1 MAKVLLLNPPGN
13 LPYIRDYYCS
23 KVSKG
28 SYIYPPTDLVVLSG
42 IIAEKY
48 DVAVLDAMALG
59 MDAGACMTEIGNI
72 GPKAIVAL
80 AGAVSYHEDA
90 PFLENIKRRYDVP
103 IIVTGDLFL
112 EDGEAILKNHPF
124 LDAILMDFT
133 NADVIAYLSGE
144 EDKIKNMIY
153 RKGNEP
159 HPHLNPLP
167 DGEEISLPLIPSH
180 QGRGIPSPLVGEER
194 KRLPSPLW
202 GEGQGEGDFQAE
214 EEGIKNMIYRRG
226 NEIVKKTSLRTA
238 EKEYTIPIP
247 RHELFMNNY
256 NYPFVRR
263 RPFATVLTDYGC
275 PYHCS
280 FCVIETLGF
289 KQRPVDNVIAELRYL
304 KTLGFREIYFN
315 DQTFGI
321 KRTRAEE
328 LCDRIAKEGLGFGW
342 VCWSRVDVINEE
354 LLKLM
359 KGAGCH
365 TILFGVET
373 ASEKS
378 LKSMGKGYTLREVE
392 ETFRL
397 CKKYGVRTLA
407 TYILGLPGENK
418 KDIIKTIEFAIKLDS
433 DFVSFNTLI
442 PRAGTQIRQYAI
454 NSGWIAEGNIRMDQS
469 GTYAVMGNEALT
481 GDEIVELKSYAVK
494 HFYGRPS
501 YIAKRFLGVRSLY
514 EFKRLIMDGKEVLFG
529 GYGG

>member
-1 MAKVLLLNPPGN
+1 MREKVLLLNPPGK

-28 SYIYPPTDLVVLSG
+28 SYIYPPTDLVVQSG

-59 MDAGACMTEIGNI
+59 MGAGACTTEIGNI
-72 GPKAIVAL
+72 APKAIVAL
-80 AGAVSYHEDA
+80 AGAVSWHEDA
-90 PFLENIKRRYDVP
+90 SFLENIKRRYGIP

-112 EDGEAILKNHPF
+112 EDGEAMLKKYPF

-133 NADVIAYLSGE
+133 NTDAIAYLS
-144 EDKIKNMIY
+144 
-153 RKGNEP
+153 
-159 HPHLNPLP
+159 
-167 DGEEISLPLIPSH
+167 
-180 QGRGIPSPLVGEER
+180 
-194 KRLPSPLW
+194 
-202 GEGQGEGDFQAE
+202 E
-214 EEGIKNMIYRRG
+214 EEGKIRNMLYRRG
-226 NEIVKKTSLRTA
+226 NEIIKKTSPRTA

-275 PYHCS
+275 PYKCS
-280 FCVIETLGF
+280 FCVIATLGF
-289 KQRPVDNVIAELRYL
+289 KCRPVENVVSELRYL
-304 KTLGFREIYFN
+304 KTVGCREVYFN

-321 KRTRAEE
+321 KKTRTEE
-328 LCDRIAKEGLGFGW
+328 LCESMIKEELNFGW
-342 VCWSRVDVINEE
+342 VCWSRVDVIDEK
-354 LLKLM
+354 LLKIM
-359 KGAGCH
+359 KKAGCH

-373 ASEKS
+373 ANEDT
-378 LKSMGKGYTLREVE
+378 LKSMGKGYTLGEVK

-397 CKKYGVRTLA
+397 CKEYGVRTLA
-407 TYILGLPGENK
+407 TYILGLPGEDGNS
-418 KDIIKTIEFAIKLDS
+418 IMKTIEFAIKLDS

-442 PRAGTQIRQYAI
+442 PRAGTQIRQYAV

-481 GDEIVELKSYAVK
+481 GDEILKLKSYAVRR
-494 HFYGRPS
+494 FYGRPS

-514 EFKRLIMDGKEVLFG
+514 ELKRLIMDGKEALFG
-529 GYGG
+529 KYGG

>member
-1 MAKVLLLNPPGN
+1 MREKVLLLNPPGK

-59 MDAGACMTEIGNI
+59 MDAGLCMTEIGNI
-72 GPKAIVAL
+72 SPKAIVAL

-90 PFLENIKRRYDVP
+90 PFLENIKRRYDIP

-112 EDGEAILKNHPF
+112 EDGEIILKNYPF

-133 NADVIAYLSGE
+133 NADAIAYLDDK

-153 RKGNEP
+153 RK
-159 HPHLNPLP
+159 
-167 DGEEISLPLIPSH
+167 DGEIKIKISP
-180 QGRGIPSPLVGEER
+180 
-194 KRLPSPLW
+194 
-202 GEGQGEGDFQAE
+202 
-214 EEGIKNMIYRRG
+214 
-226 NEIVKKTSLRTA
+226 RTA

-275 PYHCS
+275 PYKCS
-280 FCVIETLGF
+280 FCVIASLGYKF
-289 KQRPVDNVIAELRYL
+289 RSVENVMSELRYL
-304 KTLGFREIYFN
+304 KNLRCREIYFN
-315 DQTFGI
+315 DQTFGVN
-321 KRTRAEE
+321 RARAKE
-328 LCDRIAKEGLGFGW
+328 LCKRMVEEKIDFGW

>member
-1 MAKVLLLNPPGN
+1 MREKVLLLNPPGN
-13 LPYIRDYYCS
+13 MPYIRDYYCS

-59 MDAGACMTEIGNI
+59 MDAGLCMTEIGNI
-72 GPKAIVAL
+72 SPKAVVAL

-90 PFLENIKRRYDVP
+90 PFLENIKRRYDIP

-112 EDGEAILKNHPF
+112 ENGEVILKNYPF

-133 NADVIAYLSGE
+133 NTDVIAYLSGE

-153 RKGNEP
+153 RKG
-159 HPHLNPLP
+159 
-167 DGEEISLPLIPSH
+167 S
-180 QGRGIPSPLVGEER
+180 
-194 KRLPSPLW
+194 
-202 GEGQGEGDFQAE
+202 
-214 EEGIKNMIYRRG
+214 
-226 NEIVKKTSLRTA
+226 EIVKKISPRTA

-275 PYHCS
+275 PYKCS
-280 FCVIETLGF
+280 FCVIASLGYKF
-289 KQRPVDNVIAELRYL
+289 RSVENVMSELRYL
-304 KTLGFREIYFN
+304 KNLRCREIYFN
-315 DQTFGI
+315 DQTFGVN
-321 KRTRAEE
+321 RARAKE
-328 LCDRIAKEGLGFGW
+328 LCKSMVEEKIDFGW

-378 LKSMGKGYTLREVE
+378 LKSMGKGYTLRQVE

-397 CKKYGVRTLA
+397 CREYGVRTLA
-407 TYILGLPGENK
+407 TYILGLPGEDRE
-418 KDIIKTIEFAIKLDS
+418 DIVKTVEFAVRLDS

-481 GDEIVELKSYAVK
+481 GNDIIKLKSYAVRR
-494 HFYGRPS
+494 FYGRPS
-501 YIAKRFLGVRSLY
+501 YIAKRLLGVKSLY
-514 EFKRLIMDGKEVLFG
+514 ELKRLIMDGKEVLFG

>member
-1 MAKVLLLNPPGN
+1 MREKVLLLNPPGK

-59 MDAGACMTEIGNI
+59 MDAGLCMTEIGNI
-72 GPKAIVAL
+72 SPKAVVAL

-90 PFLENIKRRYDVP
+90 PFLENIKRRYDIP

-112 EDGEAILKNHPF
+112 ENGEVILKNYPF

-133 NADVIAYLSGE
+133 NTDVIAYLSGE

-153 RKGNEP
+153 RKG
-159 HPHLNPLP
+159 
-167 DGEEISLPLIPSH
+167 S
-180 QGRGIPSPLVGEER
+180 
-194 KRLPSPLW
+194 
-202 GEGQGEGDFQAE
+202 
-214 EEGIKNMIYRRG
+214 
-226 NEIVKKTSLRTA
+226 EIVKKISPRTA

-275 PYHCS
+275 PYKCS
-280 FCVIETLGF
+280 FCVIASLGYKF
-289 KQRPVDNVIAELRYL
+289 RSVENVMSELRYL
-304 KTLGFREIYFN
+304 KNLRCREIYFN
-315 DQTFGI
+315 DQTFGVN
-321 KRTRAEE
+321 RARAKE
-328 LCDRIAKEGLGFGW
+328 LCKSMVEEKIDFGW

-378 LKSMGKGYTLREVE
+378 LKSMGKGYTLRQVE

-397 CKKYGVRTLA
+397 CREYGVRTLA
-407 TYILGLPGENK
+407 TYILGLPGEDRE
-418 KDIIKTIEFAIKLDS
+418 DIVKTVEFAVRLDS

-481 GDEIVELKSYAVK
+481 GDDILELKSYAVRR
-494 HFYGRPS
+494 FYGRPS
-501 YIAKRFLGVRSLY
+501 YIAKRLLGVKSLY
-514 EFKRLIMDGKEVLFG
+514 ELKRLIMDGKEVLFG

>member
-1 MAKVLLLNPPGN
+1 MREKVLLLNPPGK

-59 MDAGACMTEIGNI
+59 MDEGACMTEIGNI
-72 GPKAIVAL
+72 SPKAIVAL

-90 PFLENIKRRYDVP
+90 PFLENIKRRYDIP

-112 EDGEAILKNHPF
+112 EDGEIILKNYPF

-133 NADVIAYLSGE
+133 NADVIAYLDDK
-144 EDKIKNMIY
+144 EDEIKNMIY
-153 RKGNEP
+153 RK
-159 HPHLNPLP
+159 
-167 DGEEISLPLIPSH
+167 DGE
-180 QGRGIPSPLVGEER
+180 
-194 KRLPSPLW
+194 
-202 GEGQGEGDFQAE
+202 
-214 EEGIKNMIYRRG
+214 IKI
-226 NEIVKKTSLRTA
+226 KTSPRTV
-238 EKEYTIPIP
+238 EKEYEIPLP

-256 NYPFVRR
+256 NYPFVRH

-275 PYHCS
+275 PYKCS
-280 FCVIETLGF
+280 FCIIATLGF
-289 KQRPVDNVIAELRYL
+289 KCRPVENVISELRYL
-304 KTLGFREIYFN
+304 KNLGCREIYFN

-321 KRTRAEE
+321 KRIRAQELCERMIKEE
-328 LCDRIAKEGLGFGW
+328 LNFGW

-354 LLKLM
+354 LLKAM
-359 KGAGCH
+359 KNAGCH

-397 CKKYGVRTLA
+397 CREYGVRTLA
-407 TYILGLPGENK
+407 TYILGLPGEDKNSVMQ
-418 KDIIKTIEFAIKLDS
+418 TIEFAVRLDS
-433 DFVSFNTLI
+433 DFVSFNALI

-481 GDEIVELKSYAVK
+481 GDDIIELKSYAVRR
-494 HFYGRPS
+494 FYGRPS
-501 YIAKRFLGVRSLY
+501 YIAKRLLGVRTLY
-514 EFKRLIMDGKEVLFG
+514 EFKRLIMDGKEALFG

>member
-1 MAKVLLLNPPGN
+1 MREKVLLLNPPGK

-48 DVAVLDAMALG
+48 DVAVLDAMVRG
-59 MDAGACMTEIGNI
+59 MDAGLCMTEIGNI
-72 GPKAIVAL
+72 SPKAIVAL

-90 PFLENIKRRYDVP
+90 PFLENIKRRYDIP

-112 EDGEAILKNHPF
+112 EDGEIILKNYPF

-133 NADVIAYLSGE
+133 NADVIAYLDDK
-144 EDKIKNMIY
+144 EDEIKNMIY
-153 RKGNEP
+153 RK
-159 HPHLNPLP
+159 
-167 DGEEISLPLIPSH
+167 DGE
-180 QGRGIPSPLVGEER
+180 
-194 KRLPSPLW
+194 
-202 GEGQGEGDFQAE
+202 
-214 EEGIKNMIYRRG
+214 IKI
-226 NEIVKKTSLRTA
+226 KTSPRTA

-275 PYHCS
+275 PYKCS
-280 FCVIETLGF
+280 FCVIASLGYKF
-289 KQRPVDNVIAELRYL
+289 RSVENVMSELRYL
-304 KTLGFREIYFN
+304 KNLRCREIYFN
-315 DQTFGI
+315 DQTFGVN
-321 KRTRAEE
+321 RARAKE
-328 LCDRIAKEGLGFGW
+328 LCKRMVEEKIDFGW

-397 CKKYGVRTLA
+397 CREYGVRTLA
-407 TYILGLPGENK
+407 TYILGLPGEDKNSVMQ
-418 KDIIKTIEFAIKLDS
+418 TIEFAVRLDS

-481 GDEIVELKSYAVK
+481 GDDIIELKSYAVRR
-494 HFYGRPS
+494 FYGRPS
-501 YIAKRFLGVRSLY
+501 YIAKRLLGVRSLY
-514 EFKRLIMDGKEVLFG
+514 EVKRLIMDGKEVLFG

>member
-1 MAKVLLLNPPGN
+1 MREKVLLLNPPGK

-59 MDAGACMTEIGNI
+59 MDEGACMTEIGNI
-72 GPKAIVAL
+72 SPKAIVAL

-90 PFLENIKRRYDVP
+90 TFLENIKRRYGIP

-112 EDGEAILKNHPF
+112 EDGEAMLKNHPF

-153 RKGNEP
+153 RKG
-159 HPHLNPLP
+159 
-167 DGEEISLPLIPSH
+167 S
-180 QGRGIPSPLVGEER
+180 
-194 KRLPSPLW
+194 
-202 GEGQGEGDFQAE
+202 
-214 EEGIKNMIYRRG
+214 
-226 NEIVKKTSLRTA
+226 EIVKKTSPRTA
-238 EKEYTIPIP
+238 EKEYTIPLP
-247 RHELFMNNY
+247 RHELFMGNY
-256 NYPFVRR
+256 NYPFVRH

-275 PYHCS
+275 PYKCS
-280 FCVIETLGF
+280 FCVIATLGF
-289 KQRPVDNVIAELRYL
+289 KCRPVENVISELRYL
-304 KTLGFREIYFN
+304 KTVGCREVYFN

-321 KRTRAEE
+321 KRIRAQELCESMIKEE
-328 LCDRIAKEGLGFGW
+328 LNFGW
-342 VCWSRVDVINEE
+342 VCWSRVDVIDEE
-354 LLKLM
+354 LLKIM
-359 KGAGCH
+359 KEAGCH

-373 ASEKS
+373 ANEKS
-378 LKSMGKGYTLREVE
+378 LKSMGKGYTLREIE

-397 CKKYGVRTLA
+397 CKKHGIRTLA

-418 KDIIKTIEFAIKLDS
+418 EDIIKTIEFAVRLDS

-481 GDEIVELKSYAVK
+481 GDEILKLKSYAVRR
-494 HFYGRPS
+494 FYGRPS
-501 YIAKRFLGVRSLY
+501 YIAKRLLGVRSLY
-514 EFKRLIMDGKEVLFG
+514 EFKRLIMDGFYAYYFHL
-529 GYGG
+529 

>member
-1 MAKVLLLNPPGN
+1 MREKVLLLNPPGK

-59 MDAGACMTEIGNI
+59 MDAGLCMTEIGNI
-72 GPKAIVAL
+72 SPKAIVAL

-90 PFLENIKRRYDVP
+90 PFLENIKRRYDIP

-112 EDGEAILKNHPF
+112 EDGEIILKNYPF

-133 NADVIAYLSGE
+133 NADAIAYLDDK

-153 RKGNEP
+153 RK
-159 HPHLNPLP
+159 
-167 DGEEISLPLIPSH
+167 DGEIKIKISP
-180 QGRGIPSPLVGEER
+180 
-194 KRLPSPLW
+194 
-202 GEGQGEGDFQAE
+202 
-214 EEGIKNMIYRRG
+214 
-226 NEIVKKTSLRTA
+226 RTA

-247 RHELFMNNY
+247 RHELFMDNY

-275 PYHCS
+275 PYKCS
-280 FCVIETLGF
+280 FCVIASLGYKF
-289 KQRPVDNVIAELRYL
+289 RSVENVMSELRYL
-304 KTLGFREIYFN
+304 KNLRCREIYFN
-315 DQTFGI
+315 DQTFGVN
-321 KRTRAEE
+321 RARAKE
-328 LCDRIAKEGLGFGW
+328 LCKRMVEEKIGFGW

>member
-1 MAKVLLLNPPGN
+1 MREKILLLNPPGN

-59 MDAGACMTEIGNI
+59 MDAGVCMTGIGNI
-72 GPKAIVAL
+72 SPKAVVAL
-80 AGAVSYHEDA
+80 VGAVSYHEDA
-90 PFLENIKRRYDVP
+90 PFLENIKRRYGVP

-112 EDGEAILKNHPF
+112 EDGEAMLKNHPF

-133 NADVIAYLSGE
+133 NTDAIAYLDDK
-144 EDKIKNMIY
+144 ED
-153 RKGNEP
+153 E
-159 HPHLNPLP
+159 
-167 DGEEISLPLIPSH
+167 
-180 QGRGIPSPLVGEER
+180 
-194 KRLPSPLW
+194 
-202 GEGQGEGDFQAE
+202 
-214 EEGIKNMIYRRG
+214 IKNMIYRRG
-226 NEIVKKTSLRTA
+226 NEIVKKTSPRTA

-247 RHELFMNNY
+247 RHELFMDNY
-256 NYPFVRR
+256 NYPFVKR

-275 PYHCS
+275 PYKCS
-280 FCVIETLGF
+280 FCVIATLGF
-289 KQRPVDNVIAELRYL
+289 KCRPVENVISELRYL
-304 KTLGFREIYFN
+304 KNLGCREIYFN

-321 KRTRAEE
+321 KNVRAGELCERMIKEE
-328 LCDRIAKEGLGFGW
+328 LSFGW

-373 ASEKS
+373 ANEKS
-378 LKSMGKGYTLREVE
+378 LKSMGKGYTLREIE

-397 CKKYGVRTLA
+397 CKKHGIRTLA
-407 TYILGLPGENK
+407 TYILGLPGE
-418 KDIIKTIEFAIKLDS
+418 DREDVVKTIEFAVRLDS

-481 GDEIVELKSYAVK
+481 GDDILELKRCAVR

-514 EFKRLIMDGKEVLFG
+514 ELKRLIMDGKEVLFG
-529 GYGG
+529 GYSG

>member
-1 MAKVLLLNPPGN
+1 MREKVLLLNPPGK

-59 MDAGACMTEIGNI
+59 MDAGLCMTEIGNI
-72 GPKAIVAL
+72 SPKAIVAL

-90 PFLENIKRRYDVP
+90 PFLENIKRRYDIP

-112 EDGEAILKNHPF
+112 EDGEIILKNYPF

-133 NADVIAYLSGE
+133 NADAIAYLDDK

-153 RKGNEP
+153 RK
-159 HPHLNPLP
+159 
-167 DGEEISLPLIPSH
+167 DGEIKIKISP
-180 QGRGIPSPLVGEER
+180 
-194 KRLPSPLW
+194 
-202 GEGQGEGDFQAE
+202 
-214 EEGIKNMIYRRG
+214 
-226 NEIVKKTSLRTA
+226 RTA

-275 PYHCS
+275 PYKCS
-280 FCVIETLGF
+280 FCVIASLGYKF
-289 KQRPVDNVIAELRYL
+289 RSVENVMSELRYL
-304 KTLGFREIYFN
+304 KNLRCREIYFN
-315 DQTFGI
+315 DQTFGVN
-321 KRTRAEE
+321 RARAKE
-328 LCDRIAKEGLGFGW
+328 LCKRMVEEKIDFGW

-397 CKKYGVRTLA
+397 CREYGVRTLA
-407 TYILGLPGENK
+407 TYILGLPGEDKNS
-418 KDIIKTIEFAIKLDS
+418 IMQTIEFAVRLDS

-481 GDEIVELKSYAVK
+481 GDDIIELKSYAVRR
-494 HFYGRPS
+494 FYGRPS
-501 YIAKRFLGVRSLY
+501 YIAKRLLGVRSLY
-514 EFKRLIMDGKEVLFG
+514 EFKRLVMDGFYAYYFHL
-529 GYGG
+529 

>member
-1 MAKVLLLNPPGN
+1 MREKVLLLNPPGK

-59 MDAGACMTEIGNI
+59 MDAGLCMTEIGNI
-72 GPKAIVAL
+72 SPKAIVAL

-90 PFLENIKRRYDVP
+90 PFLENIKRRYDIP

-112 EDGEAILKNHPF
+112 EDGEIILKNYPF

-133 NADVIAYLSGE
+133 NADAIAYLDDK

-153 RKGNEP
+153 RK
-159 HPHLNPLP
+159 
-167 DGEEISLPLIPSH
+167 DGEIKIKISP
-180 QGRGIPSPLVGEER
+180 
-194 KRLPSPLW
+194 
-202 GEGQGEGDFQAE
+202 
-214 EEGIKNMIYRRG
+214 
-226 NEIVKKTSLRTA
+226 RTA

-275 PYHCS
+275 PYKCS
-280 FCVIETLGF
+280 FCVIASLGYKF
-289 KQRPVDNVIAELRYL
+289 RSVENVMSELRYL
-304 KTLGFREIYFN
+304 KNLRCREIYFN
-315 DQTFGI
+315 DQTFGVN
-321 KRTRAEE
+321 RARAKE
-328 LCDRIAKEGLGFGW
+328 LCKRMVEEKIDFGW

-397 CKKYGVRTLA
+397 CREYGVRTLA
-407 TYILGLPGENK
+407 TYILGLPGEDKNS
-418 KDIIKTIEFAIKLDS
+418 IMQTIEFAVRLDS

-481 GDEIVELKSYAVK
+481 GGDILELKNNAVRRFYA
-494 HFYGRPS
+494 RPS
-501 YIAKRFLGVRSLY
+501 YIAKRLLGVRSLY
-514 EFKRLIMDGKEVLFG
+514 EVKRLIMDGKEVLFG

>member
-1 MAKVLLLNPPGN
+1 MREKVLLLNPPGK

-59 MDAGACMTEIGNI
+59 MDAGLCMTEIGNI
-72 GPKAIVAL
+72 SPKAIIVL

-90 PFLENIKRRYDVP
+90 PFLENIKRRYDIP

-112 EDGEAILKNHPF
+112 EDGEIILKNYPF

-133 NADVIAYLSGE
+133 NADAIAYLDDK

-153 RKGNEP
+153 RK
-159 HPHLNPLP
+159 
-167 DGEEISLPLIPSH
+167 DGEIKIKISP
-180 QGRGIPSPLVGEER
+180 
-194 KRLPSPLW
+194 
-202 GEGQGEGDFQAE
+202 
-214 EEGIKNMIYRRG
+214 
-226 NEIVKKTSLRTA
+226 RTA

-275 PYHCS
+275 PYKCS
-280 FCVIETLGF
+280 FCVIASLGYKF
-289 KQRPVDNVIAELRYL
+289 RSVENVMSELRYL
-304 KTLGFREIYFN
+304 KNLRCREIYFN
-315 DQTFGI
+315 DQTFGVN
-321 KRTRAEE
+321 RARAKE
-328 LCDRIAKEGLGFGW
+328 LCKRMVEEKIDFGW

-378 LKSMGKGYTLREVE
+378 LKSMGKGYTLRQVE

-397 CKKYGVRTLA
+397 CREYGVRTLA
-407 TYILGLPGENK
+407 TYILGLPGEDRE
-418 KDIIKTIEFAIKLDS
+418 DIVKTVEFAVRLDS

-481 GDEIVELKSYAVK
+481 GDDIIELKSYAVRR
-494 HFYGRPS
+494 FYGRPS
-501 YIAKRFLGVRSLY
+501 YIAKRLLGVRSLY
-514 EFKRLIMDGKEVLFG
+514 EFKRLVMDGFYAYYFHL
-529 GYGG
+529 

>member
-1 MAKVLLLNPPGN
+1 MREKVLLLNPPGK

-48 DVAVLDAMALG
+48 DVAVLDAMVRG
-59 MDAGACMTEIGNI
+59 MDAGLCMTEIGNI
-72 GPKAIVAL
+72 SPKAIVAL

-90 PFLENIKRRYDVP
+90 PFLENIKRRYDIP

-112 EDGEAILKNHPF
+112 EDGEIILKNYPF

-133 NADVIAYLSGE
+133 NADVIAYLDDK
-144 EDKIKNMIY
+144 EDEIKNMIY
-153 RKGNEP
+153 RK
-159 HPHLNPLP
+159 
-167 DGEEISLPLIPSH
+167 DGE
-180 QGRGIPSPLVGEER
+180 
-194 KRLPSPLW
+194 
-202 GEGQGEGDFQAE
+202 
-214 EEGIKNMIYRRG
+214 IKI
-226 NEIVKKTSLRTA
+226 KTSPRTA

-247 RHELFMNNY
+247 RHELFTNNY

-275 PYHCS
+275 PYKCS
-280 FCVIETLGF
+280 FCVIASLGYKF
-289 KQRPVDNVIAELRYL
+289 RSVENVMSELRYL
-304 KTLGFREIYFN
+304 KNLRCREIYFN
-315 DQTFGI
+315 DQTFGVN
-321 KRTRAEE
+321 RARAKE
-328 LCDRIAKEGLGFGW
+328 LCKRMVEEKIDFGW

-378 LKSMGKGYTLREVE
+378 LKSMGKGYTLRQVE

-397 CKKYGVRTLA
+397 CREYGVRTLA
-407 TYILGLPGENK
+407 TYILGLPGEDRE
-418 KDIIKTIEFAIKLDS
+418 DIVKTVEFAVRLDS

-481 GDEIVELKSYAVK
+481 GDDIIELKSYAVRR
-494 HFYGRPS
+494 FYGRPS
-501 YIAKRFLGVRSLY
+501 YIAKRLLGVRSLY
-514 EFKRLIMDGKEVLFG
+514 EFKRLVMDGFYAYYFHL
-529 GYGG
+529 